1 MNKVLLLILDGYGI
15 NEQEYGNA
23 IAAADTPNLDKFR
36 SQNPEGRLTASGLDV
51 GLLDGDMG
59 NSEVGHLN
67 IGAGRVVYQMNSLI
81 MKKIEDRSFFS
92 NKELLEIIAHA
103 KANNGKLHLLGL
115 LSNGNVHSNI
125 NQIWALLEL
134 AKKEDL
140 KQVYFHAFMDGRDT
154 LPNSGIGF
162 IKEFRSKAEE
172 IGIGKIA
179 TISGRYY
186 AMDRDNRWDRIE
198 KAY

>member
-67 IGAGRVVYQMNSLI
+67 IGAGRVVYQLNSLI
-81 MKKIEDRSFFS
+81 MKNINKGSFFG
-92 NKELLEIIAHA
+92 NKKLLDA
-103 KANNGKLHLLGL
+103 
-115 LSNGNVHSNI
+115 I
-125 NQIWALLEL
+125 NHVKVNKMKI
-134 AKKEDL
+134 
-140 KQVYFHAFMDGRDT
+140 VV
-154 LPNSGIGF
+154 
-162 IKEFRSKAEE
+162 EE
-172 IGIGKIA
+172 IQNG
-179 TISGRYY
+179 
-186 AMDRDNRWDRIE
+186 
-198 KAY
+198 